1 MTKRSGG
8 RKARIIERK
17 APLPNNE
24 KPVLPGEIGGTY
36 QPLKQSDMFAIH
48 ENILTIL
55 ETIGFAQATPHCQET
70 CVAAGAI
77 MGTDGRLRMPR
88 ELVQSARC
96 NSLNEI

>member
-1 MTKRSGG
+1 MGESDNNNLQNPLEVRSTKMTKRSGG

-36 QPLKQSDMFAIH
+36 QPLKQSDMLAIH

-55 ETIGFAQATPHCQET
+55 ETIGFAQATPHCQ
-70 CVAAGAI
+70 
-77 MGTDGRLRMPR
+77 
-88 ELVQSARC
+88 
-96 NSLNEI
+96 